1 MKRFHTITLGCKV
14 NQCESA
20 AINQLLAAA
29 GLAPARGQTAPDVV
43 VINTCT
49 VTGKAAM
56 QSRQAVRQAIRKHPR
71 ARIVVTGCYA
81 QTAPEEIRA
90 IQGVDL
96 IVGHLDKMR
105 LGEIIVAADPRLS
118 PLGPMAR
125 GASDACAFSALPALG
140 HGERTRAFLKIQDGC
155 NTRCTYCIVPY
166 ARGDSRS
173 MPFDQVMTHLS
184 RLGTED
190 FKEVVLT
197 GIHLGAYGGDLQPP
211 SSLADL
217 LSSVMENP
225 PVRRIRISSIEP
237 TEVDRRIL
245 SLLADVR
252 GVVCRHLHVPLQ
264 SGDDTILR
272 RMGRPYTRDQF
283 ARVIHDLHERIPEAA
298 IGVDIMAGFP
308 GETDAAFEN
317 SYRLIEALPVTY
329 LHVFPFSA
337 RKGTPAA
344 GFKPKMPERIAKE
357 RCRRLRELGQEKQRT
372 FYESMI
378 NQKVEVLIEETG
390 EGWARGWSDNYLP
403 VTIISGRERM
413 KENSLVMVRL
423 TDVGDGGE
431 VLGEPITESE
441 AK

>member
-14 NQCESA
+14 NQCESV

-56 QSRQAVRQAIRKHPR
+56 QCRQAVRQAIRKHPS

-81 QTAPEEIRA
+81 QTAPEEIRS

-105 LGEIIVAADPRLS
+105 LGEIILAADPRLS

-125 GASDACAFSALPALG
+125 GASNACAFSALPALG

-173 MPFDQVMTHLS
+173 MPLDQVMTHLS
-184 RLGTED
+184 RLGAED

-217 LSSVMENP
+217 LSSVMENR

-245 SLLADVR
+245 SLLADER
-252 GVVCRHLHVPLQ
+252 GVICRHLHVPLQ

-283 ARVIHDLHERIPEAA
+283 ARVIHDLHERIPAAA

-308 GETDAAFEN
+308 GETEAAFEN

-344 GFKPKMPERIAKE
+344 GFKPKVPERITKE
-357 RCRRLRELGQEKQRT
+357 RCKRLRLLGQAKQT
-372 FYESMI
+372 AFYRSMVG
-378 NQKVEVLIEETG
+378 KCLEVLVETSDG
-390 EGWARGWSDNYLP
+390 RVARGWSDNYLP
-403 VTIISGRERM
+403 VTVAAAENETG
-413 KENSLVMVRL
+413 ENSLITVRI
-423 TDVGDGGE
+423 TGVGDDGE
-431 VLGEPITESE
+431 VMGELPVASE
-441 AK
+441 AE